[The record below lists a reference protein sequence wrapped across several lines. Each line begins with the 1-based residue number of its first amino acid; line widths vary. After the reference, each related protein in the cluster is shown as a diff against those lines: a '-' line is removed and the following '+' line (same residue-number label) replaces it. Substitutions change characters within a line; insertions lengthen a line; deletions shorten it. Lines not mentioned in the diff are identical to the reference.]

1 MSLLADLLSK
11 LKYQKTEHGDVPVG
25 LKRIVSDSQKRAILK
40 KKLMAFSFFI
50 AFVVISGFGAVY
62 FMELYIKPVAVKK
75 SVPQNS
81 NENIPSGQTSGK
93 TNIAVQ
99 SPPTSGNG
107 KTFPLPVPLTEGE
120 KEGGKRSGA
129 DAELSQTNIP
139 LTPIPSNTLSEDINP
154 KPEIIPNSSIQT
166 AGQTDKKIVVDAS
179 EKIIP
184 SPNPT
189 PQSIELL
196 KDNKQEVDVGWVEAR
211 NPTKNSQHLNDDKD
225 SLLYSARAY
234 ESKKDYYQALLNY
247 KKALELGPQ
256 NYIIMNNI
264 SSVLIHMENFSDAL
278 RYLENALNI
287 KRDYV
292 PSLINLGISYIRL
305 GNSVEGES
313 YLLKALSVEPSNKN
327 AMFNIAIFYER
338 QGDNDEAYNYFYK
351 LFEMGEIQ
359 GRLGAARI
367 AEKQGNISLAVRV
380 YKEILSMGGVDTQ
393 IKKLA
398 NERLVYLSS
407 K

>member
-11 LKYQKTEHGDVPVG
+11 LKYQKKEHGDVPVG
-25 LKRIVSDSQKRAILK
+25 LKRIVSDSQKRALLK
-40 KKLMAFSFFI
+40 KKLRAFSFFI

-62 FMELYIKPVAVKK
+62 FMESYVKPVAVKK
-75 SVPQNS
+75 SVQQNI
-81 NENIPSGQTSGK
+81 NEIIPSGQTSDK

-99 SPPTSGNG
+99 TPPTSGDG
-107 KTFPLPVPLTEGE
+107 KTFPPPVPLTEGE
-120 KEGGKRSGA
+120 KGGGKRSGA
-129 DAELSQTNIP
+129 DAELSQTDIP
-139 LTPIPSNTLSEDINP
+139 LTPIPSNTLSEDINL
-154 KPEIIPNSSIQT
+154 KLETIPNSSI
-166 AGQTDKKIVVDAS
+166 
-179 EKIIP
+179 
-184 SPNPT
+184 
-189 PQSIELL
+189 
-196 KDNKQEVDVGWVEAR
+196 
-211 NPTKNSQHLNDDKD
+211 QHLNDDKD

-247 KKALELGPQ
+247 KKALELGTQ

-278 RYLENALNI
+278 RYLENALSI

-292 PSLINLGISYIRL
+292 PSLINLGITYIRL

-313 YLLKALSVEPSNKN
+313 YLLKALSIEPSNKN
-327 AMFNIAIFYER
+327 AIFNIAIFYER

-359 GRLGAARI
+359 GRLGTARI

-398 NERLVYLSS
+398 NERLSYLSP

>member
-11 LKYQKTEHGDVPVG
+11 LKCQKKEHGDVPLG
-25 LKRIVSDSQKRAILK
+25 LKRIVSDSQKRALLK
-40 KKLMAFSFFI
+40 KKLMTFSFLI

-62 FMELYIKPVAVKK
+62 FMESYIKPVTIKK
-75 SVPQNS
+75 SVQQNI
-81 NENIPSGQTSGK
+81 NEIIPSGQTSDK
-93 TNIAVQ
+93 A
-99 SPPTSGNG
+99 
-107 KTFPLPVPLTEGE
+107 
-120 KEGGKRSGA
+120 
-129 DAELSQTNIP
+129 NIP
-139 LTPIPSNTLSEDINP
+139 ITAIPSNTPLEDINSRH
-154 KPEIIPNSSIQT
+154 EIIPNSSIQT
-166 AGQTDKKIVVDAS
+166 AEQTDKKIVVDVGG
-179 EKIIP
+179 KTIP
-184 SPNPT
+184 SPGQT
-189 PQSIELL
+189 PQSIEIL

-247 KKALELGPQ
+247 KKALELDPQ

-278 RYLENALNI
+278 RYLENALSI

-313 YLLKALSVEPSNKN
+313 YLLKALSIEPSNKY

-338 QGDNDEAYNYFYK
+338 QGDNDAAYNYFYK
-351 LFEMGEIQ
+351 LLEMGEIQ
-359 GRLGAARI
+359 GRLGTARI
-367 AEKQGNISLAVRV
+367 AEKQGNRSLAVRV

-393 IKKLA
+393 IKKMA
-398 NERLVYLSS
+398 NERLIYLSS

>member
-11 LKYQKTEHGDVPVG
+11 LKYQKKEHGDVPLG

-75 SVPQNS
+75 NVPQNI
-81 NENIPSGQTSGK
+81 N
-93 TNIAVQ
+93 
-99 SPPTSGNG
+99 
-107 KTFPLPVPLTEGE
+107 
-120 KEGGKRSGA
+120 
-129 DAELSQTNIP
+129 
-139 LTPIPSNTLSEDINP
+139 EDIL
-154 KPEIIPNSSIQT
+154 KSSIQI
-166 AGQTDKKIVVDAS
+166 AEQTDKKIVTVQPLTLNSVEEPTLVPSQEGNTKSPLLGGDLGVGELLQKIVVDAS

-247 KKALELGPQ
+247 KKALELDPQ

-278 RYLENALNI
+278 RYLENVLNI

-359 GRLGAARI
+359 GRLGTARI

-398 NERLVYLSS
+398 NERLVYLSP

>member
-11 LKYQKTEHGDVPVG
+11 LKYQKKEHGDVPLG

-75 SVPQNS
+75 NVPQNI
-81 NENIPSGQTSGK
+81 N
-93 TNIAVQ
+93 
-99 SPPTSGNG
+99 
-107 KTFPLPVPLTEGE
+107 
-120 KEGGKRSGA
+120 
-129 DAELSQTNIP
+129 
-139 LTPIPSNTLSEDINP
+139 EDIL
-154 KPEIIPNSSIQT
+154 KSSIQI
-166 AGQTDKKIVVDAS
+166 AEQTDKKIVTVQPLTLNSVEEPTLVPSQEGNTKSPLLGGDLGVGELLQKIVVDAS

-247 KKALELGPQ
+247 KKALELDPQ

-278 RYLENALNI
+278 RYLENALSI

-313 YLLKALSVEPSNKN
+313 YLLKALSIEPSNKN

-359 GRLGAARI
+359 GRLGTARI

>member
-1 MSLLADLLSK
+1 MPL
-11 LKYQKTEHGDVPVG
+11 P
-25 LKRIVSDSQKRAILK
+25 
-40 KKLMAFSFFI
+40 
-50 AFVVISGFGAVY
+50 
-62 FMELYIKPVAVKK
+62 PVAM
-75 SVPQNS
+75 
-81 NENIPSGQTSGK
+81 GK
-93 TNIAVQ
+93 R
-99 SPPTSGNG
+99 
-107 KTFPLPVPLTEGE
+107 FLPCPLTDLNWGVERHGP
-120 KEGGKRSGA
+120 
-129 DAELSQTNIP
+129 P
-139 LTPIPSNTLSEDINP
+139 LTPPNRGIIQDRSLPLGRDLRED
-154 KPEIIPNSSIQT
+154 KLLQ
-166 AGQTDKKIVVDAS
+166 KIVVDAG

-184 SPNPT
+184 SPDPT

-196 KDNKQEVDVGWVEAR
+196 KDNKQEVGVEVGVGWVEAR

-247 KKALELGPQ
+247 KKALELDPQ

-278 RYLENALNI
+278 RYLENALSI

-292 PSLINLGISYIRL
+292 PSLINLGITYIRL

-313 YLLKALSVEPSNKN
+313 YLLKALSIEPSNKN
-327 AMFNIAIFYER
+327 AMFNIAIFCER
-338 QGDNDEAYNYFYK
+338 QGDNDKAYNYFYK

-359 GRLGAARI
+359 GCLGTARI

-398 NERLVYLSS
+398 NERLVYLSP

>member
-25 LKRIVSDSQKRAILK
+25 LKRIVSDSQKRALLK

-50 AFVVISGFGAVY
+50 AFVVMSGFGAVY
-62 FMELYIKPVAVKK
+62 FMESYIKPVAVKK
-75 SVPQNS
+75 SVQQN
-81 NENIPSGQTSGK
+81 
-93 TNIAVQ
+93 
-99 SPPTSGNG
+99 
-107 KTFPLPVPLTEGE
+107 
-120 KEGGKRSGA
+120 
-129 DAELSQTNIP
+129 
-139 LTPIPSNTLSEDINP
+139 IN
-154 KPEIIPNSSIQT
+154 EIIPNSSIQT
-166 AGQTDKKIVVDAS
+166 AEQTDKKIVVDAG
-179 EKIIP
+179 EKTIP
-184 SPNPT
+184 SPEPT

-278 RYLENALNI
+278 RYLENALSI

-292 PSLINLGISYIRL
+292 PSLINLGITYIRL

-313 YLLKALSVEPSNKN
+313 YLLKALSIEPSNKN
-327 AMFNIAIFYER
+327 AMFNIAIFCER
-338 QGDNDEAYNYFYK
+338 QGDNDKAYNYFYK

-359 GRLGAARI
+359 GCLGTARI

-398 NERLVYLSS
+398 NERLVYLSP
-407 K
+407 KWVKTMGNATWGLTINNMNNFMLLCHQG